1 MSGPARAGA
10 IDRIASARRDMPVV
24 TGIAAGHPAPGPL
37 SGRMIAACVHLTPET
52 VVLVEVLRGLGARL
66 RLCAANPL
74 STQDG
79 VAEHLGRMPGVDVV
93 VGSPDWDGYIWAV
106 EEVAGGGADL
116 VIDDGADL
124 ILAMQAHG
132 EPQDRRLLGA
142 CENTSTGALRLQAA
156 QSAGGLGVPVFA
168 ITRGAAKRLY
178 DDLHGTGQSV
188 LDALLHTTNLLLAG
202 RVAVVAGY
210 GTCGRGIAA
219 RLRALGARVVV
230 TEISPQAALEASLD
244 GLAVEPMAEAIRD
257 ADLVVTAT
265 GSRDVV
271 TEQHLVHAKDG
282 VILANAGH
290 FDVEIDAEWLR
301 ETGTGTLVRPGL
313 ESYSLP
319 SGQDVLL
326 VAEGRVVNL
335 AAAAGHPPAVM
346 DVTFATVALC
356 LLELGGLVEVGSTG
370 NGTATATGVQRY
382 PVGVHS
388 VPEHIDTTVA
398 RLALGQAGVRLDL
411 PTTVQQEY
419 LQTWGGPVRAMSGR
433 DHAE

>member
-1 MSGPARAGA
+1 MEA
-10 IDRIASARRDMPVV
+10 IDRIASARRDMPLVV
-24 TGIAAGHPAPGPL
+24 GIPTRHPAPGPL
-37 SGRMIAACVHLTPET
+37 TGRLIAACLHLTPET
-52 VVLVEVLRGLGARL
+52 VVLVEALRGLGARL

-79 VAEHLGRMPGVDVV
+79 VAAHLRRMPGVEVV
-93 VGSPDWDGYIWAV
+93 LGTADWDGYRWAV
-106 EEVAGGGADL
+106 DAVAAQGADL

-124 ILAMQAHG
+124 ILAIEANPADG
-132 EPQDRRLLGA
+132 NRRLMGA
-142 CENTSTGALRLQAA
+142 CENTSTGALRLQTA
-156 QSAGGLGVPVFA
+156 QEAGGLTVPVFA
-168 ITRGAAKRLY
+168 ITRSAAKRLY

-188 LDALLHTTNLLLAG
+188 LDALLRTTNLLLAG

-210 GTCGRGIAA
+210 GTCGRGIAT
-219 RLRALGARVVV
+219 RLRALGARIVV
-230 TEISPQAALEASLD
+230 TEISPQAALDASLD
-244 GLAVEPMAEAIRD
+244 GLAVRPMIDAIRD

-271 TEQHLVHAKDG
+271 TEQHLIQAKDG

-301 ETGTGTLVRPGL
+301 KSGPSTPVRPGL

-319 SGQDVLL
+319 SGQEVLL

-335 AAAAGHPPAVM
+335 AAAEGHPSAVM
-346 DVTFATVALC
+346 DVTFATIALC
-356 LLELGGLVEVGSTG
+356 LLELGAAHTTTVEHTG
-370 NGTATATGVQRY
+370 RQGHPAGVL
-382 PVGVHS
+382 S

-398 RLALGQAGVRLDL
+398 RLALGQAGVRLDIA
-411 PTTVQQEY
+411 TTAQQEY
-419 LQTWGGPVRAMSGR
+419 LRTWGGPARGASTG

>member
-1 MSGPARAGA
+1 MPGRSASGPVEA
-10 IDRIASARRDMPVV
+10 IDRIASARRDMPLV
-24 TGIAAGHPAPGPL
+24 AALPSAHPAPGPL
-37 SGRMIAACVHLTPET
+37 SGRVIAACVHLTPET
-52 VVLVEVLRGLGARL
+52 VVLVEALRGLGARL

-79 VAEHLGRMPGVDVV
+79 VAAYLRRIPGVQVV
-93 VGSPDWDGYIWAV
+93 LGGPDWDGYRWAV
-106 EEVAGGGADL
+106 EEVAVHGADL

-124 ILAMQAHG
+124 ILAMQSSPGQA
-132 EPQDRRLLGA
+132 ERPLLGA

-156 QSAGGLGVPVFA
+156 QDAGHLDIPVFA
-168 ITRGAAKRLY
+168 ITRSAAKRLY

-188 LDALLHTTNLLLAG
+188 LDALLRTTNLLLAG

-210 GTCGRGIAA
+210 GTCGRGIAS

-230 TEISPQAALEASLD
+230 TEIDPQAALEASLD
-244 GLAVEPMAEAIRD
+244 GLAVAPMLEAIQD

-271 TEQHLVHAKDG
+271 TEQHLRMARSG

-301 ETGTGTLVRPGL
+301 KTGSGTPIRPGL
-313 ESYSLP
+313 TCYSLP

-326 VAEGRVVNL
+326 AAEGRVVNL
-335 AAAAGHPPAVM
+335 AAAEGHPPAVM

-356 LLELGGLVEVGSTG
+356 LLELGYTQPNPVTSR
-370 NGTATATGVQRY
+370 APHSY
-382 PVGVHS
+382 PPGVHS
-388 VPEHIDTTVA
+388 VPAHIDTTVA
-398 RLALGQAGVRLDL
+398 RLALGQARVHIDIA
-411 PTTVQQEY
+411 TAAQQEY
-419 LQTWGGPVRAMSGR
+419 LRTWGGLVRAATNP
-433 DHAE
+433 DPAE